1 MKKFLNEFKAFV
13 LRGNI
18 LDMAIGIIIGAAF
31 TGLVKSLT
39 GYFIQPLLTA
49 ILTWEWDIINFTS
62 FGAAVAGFL
71 TEVINFVLTAFVLF
85 LLMKGVQAIMSLGK
99 KKEEPKAPTTKT
111 CPFCKSEIAL
121 DAVRCPHCTSQIEE

>member
-49 ILTWEWDIINFTS
+49 ILTWEWDIINITS
-62 FGAAVAGFL
+62 VGASVAGFL